1 MAILIDRDTKVV
13 VQNITG
19 AYGRN
24 QTMKMK
30 EYGTNVVAGTSPG
43 KSRQEIFGIPIYNTI
58 SEAMQDHEI
67 NASIVYVSA
76 PYTREAVLEAI
87 ESKVKLIVIAT
98 EGVPLHDTVF
108 FKRLADEEG
117 IWIVGP
123 NTIGMISPGKC
134 LLGSLA
140 PSVAFP
146 GRVGL
151 ISRSGTLSITFIHLL
166 KHYGIGISTAIGIG
180 GDGIIGKNTVDYLK
194 LFENDPETDAVVM
207 IGEIGSAKELEA
219 ARYIKD
225 MSKPVFSFIAGISAP
240 KGKRMG
246 HIGAIAFAEDEGAEY
261 KKKVLASANSV
272 VADRPWELIEKLKQY
287 LDDRSREHK

>member
-1 MAILIDRDTKVV
+1 MSILIDQNTRVL

-24 QTMKMK
+24 QTMIMK
-30 EYGTNVVAGTSPG
+30 EYGTKVVAGTSPG
-43 KSRQEIFGIPIYNTI
+43 RSGQEIYGIPIYNTI
-58 SEAMQDHEI
+58 SEARQHHEI
-67 NASIVYVSA
+67 DASIIYVSA
-76 PYTREAVLEAI
+76 PHTRDAALEAI
-87 ESKVKLIVIAT
+87 ENGIRLIVIAT
-98 EGVPLHDTVF
+98 EGVPLHDTVYF
-108 FKRLADEEG
+108 RRLADKQG

-134 LLGSLA
+134 LIGSLA

-151 ISRSGTLSITFIHLL
+151 ISRSGTLSITFTHLL
-166 KHYGIGISTAIGIG
+166 KNYNVGISTAIGIG
-180 GDGIIGKNTVDYLK
+180 GDSVIGRNPVDYLK
-194 LFENDPETDAVVM
+194 LFEEDPETDAVVM

-225 MSKPVFSFIAGISAP
+225 MKKPVFSFIAGISAP

-246 HIGAIAFAEDEGAEY
+246 HIGAVASGEDEGADY
-261 KKKVLASANSV
+261 KKKVLAAAGSV
-272 VADRPWELIEKLKQY
+272 VADRPWELIEKLRAY
-287 LDDRSREHK
+287 LDAAD